1 MTALREYI
9 KSMRDCGMGG
19 DAGVLELAAD
29 RIESL
34 ETQLDAA
41 TLELDEL
48 KEHYFAAQK
57 RGLPTTVR
65 HPDRLG
71 EQVNRILANRGSWDQ
86 KTCHSA
92 CGTKHSIA
100 GHGQIAAG
108 KPMDDDTCRA
118 DAREWYGLTD
128 DCATWL
134 FNCYRTLIDLYEF
147 ATVALAGEPYFGDDG
162 FDRNG
167 FNCKGYGSDGYH
179 RSGYDR
185 QGFDR
190 YGFDRQGFNRYGF
203 DRDGYHRVG
212 CLSYGFNRYGS
223 NRDGFNR
230 AGFNRNGYNR
240 DGGSMPLLKIA
251 AGGTP

>member
-1 MTALREYI
+1 
-9 KSMRDCGMGG
+9 MRDCGMGG

-86 KTCHSA
+86 ETCHSA

-167 FNCKGYGSDGYH
+167 FNCKDYGSDGYH

-212 CLSYGFNRYGS
+212 CLSYGFNRYGF
-223 NRDGFNR
+223 NRD
-230 AGFNRNGYNR
+230 GYNR
-240 DGGSMPLLKIA
+240 DGDSLPLLKIA